1 MGAATVRAAVLKN
14 YAEVAQTHGLNS
26 TKMLRGVG
34 LAPSMLVD
42 PERMILFESV
52 LKLLEDSA
60 QQSGCQTFGLSMAET
75 RQLSDFGVVSLLISH
90 QRTLRDALTTTIEY
104 RHLLNQT
111 LAMDIKIFGK
121 TAIIREEVMVE
132 AGLPK
137 RQATELAI
145 GILYRMCDGLMGGS
159 WSPRSINF
167 KHPAIAEPQQYR
179 RVFHCKVLFDAEFD
193 GIVCNADDLDQP
205 NPKADPAMAAYARR
219 FMDTMSNTHDDSV
232 VFDVRK
238 AIYLL
243 MPVGRASIEQT
254 ADGLGTSV
262 RTLQRSLDAA
272 DASFTE
278 LLNDVRREL
287 VPHYL
292 ANKKHSLQRIGT
304 MLGYA
309 VPSSF
314 TRWFT
319 SEFGVS
325 PRVWRRQNIL
335 VAGNLARDQLGR
347 N

>member
-1 MGAATVRAAVLKN
+1 MGAAIVRAAVLKN
-14 YAEVAQTHGLNS
+14 YHEVAQTHGLNP

-34 LAPSMLVD
+34 LTPSMLAD
-42 PERMILFESV
+42 PERMIPFESV
-52 LKLLEDSA
+52 LKLLDDSA

-75 RQLSDFGVVSLLISH
+75 RQLTDFGVVSLLISH

-121 TAIIREEVMVE
+121 TAIIREEVMAE

-145 GILYRMCDGLMGGS
+145 GILYRMCDGLIGNR

-167 KHPAIAEPQQYR
+167 THPANAETQQYR
-179 RVFHCKVLFDAEFD
+179 RVFRCKVLFDAEFD

-219 FMDTMSNTHDDSV
+219 FMDTISSNHDDSV

-262 RTLQRSLDAA
+262 RTLQRSLDVAGV
-272 DASFTE
+272 SFTQ
-278 LLNDVRREL
+278 LLNGVRCEL
-287 VPHYL
+287 VPRYL
-292 ANKKHSLQRIGT
+292 ENKKYSLQRIGT

-314 TRWFT
+314 TRWFVT
-319 SEFGVS
+319 EFGVS
-325 PRVWRRQNIL
+325 PRMWRQQNLKTINT
-335 VAGNLARDQLGR
+335 AERGTGALA
-347 N
+347 

>member
-42 PERMILFESV
+42 PERMIPFESV

-137 RQATELAI
+137 RQATELARFCSMRNSMASSATPMI
-145 GILYRMCDGLMGGS
+145 WINPIPKPTRQWPPMRVDSWTRCRILMMIR
-159 WSPRSINF
+159 
-167 KHPAIAEPQQYR
+167 
-179 RVFHCKVLFDAEFD
+179 
-193 GIVCNADDLDQP
+193 
-205 NPKADPAMAAYARR
+205 
-219 FMDTMSNTHDDSV
+219 
-232 VFDVRK
+232 
-238 AIYLL
+238 
-243 MPVGRASIEQT
+243 
-254 ADGLGTSV
+254 
-262 RTLQRSLDAA
+262 
-272 DASFTE
+272 
-278 LLNDVRREL
+278 
-287 VPHYL
+287 
-292 ANKKHSLQRIGT
+292 
-304 MLGYA
+304 
-309 VPSSF
+309 
-314 TRWFT
+314 
-319 SEFGVS
+319 
-325 PRVWRRQNIL
+325 
-335 VAGNLARDQLGR
+335 
-347 N
+347 